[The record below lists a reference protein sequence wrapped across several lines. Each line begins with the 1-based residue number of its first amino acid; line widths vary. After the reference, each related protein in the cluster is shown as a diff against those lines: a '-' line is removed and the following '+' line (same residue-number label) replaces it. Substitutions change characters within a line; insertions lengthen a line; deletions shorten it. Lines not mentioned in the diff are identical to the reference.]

1 MCVSEEVSLATFL
14 IGTIGSIF
22 LWIYGKGEDR
32 VFAVIFAFIVL
43 MQGVEFLLWRHQ
55 RCDSWHRSVSL
66 FGAWINILQPVV
78 AGLMLLLLVPN
89 ASPWIWAVLGAY
101 LLLIVPYVLRFQGD
115 LRCTTP
121 RPGNPHLV
129 WGWTNMPGNVFLW
142 ITYLAAFIGVM
153 YLGISR
159 RSAHGFTVVFLAS
172 LALTALFYPRE
183 SVGSIWCVTAALV
196 PVGYLIQNKVLTQGG
211 G

>member
-14 IGTIGSIF
+14 LGTIGSVV

-32 VFAVIFAFIVL
+32 IFAAIFAFVVL

-55 RCDSWHRSVSL
+55 RCDTWHRSVSVAGSWL
-66 FGAWINILQPVV
+66 TILQPVA
-78 AGLMLLLLVPN
+78 AGAILLMLAPN
-89 ASPWIWAVLGAY
+89 ASPWIWAVMGAY
-101 LLLIVPYVLRFQGD
+101 LLVIVPYISRFQGD

-129 WGWTNMPGNVFLW
+129 WGWTNMPGRLLLW
-142 ITYLAAFIGVM
+142 ASYLAAFIGIM
-153 YLGISR
+153 YLGMNR

-183 SVGSIWCVTAALV
+183 SIGSIWCVAAAFV
-196 PVGYLIQNKVLTQGG
+196 PVLYLIQNKVLTQGG
-211 G
+211 A